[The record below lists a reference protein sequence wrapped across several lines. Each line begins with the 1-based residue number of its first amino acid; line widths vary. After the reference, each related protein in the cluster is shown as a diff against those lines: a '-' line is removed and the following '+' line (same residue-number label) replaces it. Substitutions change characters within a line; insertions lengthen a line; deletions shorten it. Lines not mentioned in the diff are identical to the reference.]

1 MKVYERLAHAFAAE
15 GTRTIFG
22 MMGDGNMYWMH
33 ALAQHGTRM
42 IAVRHEGAG
51 LGMADGWARA
61 THDVGVCTATCGPGV
76 SQLAT
81 ALVTASRASS
91 PLVVFAGE
99 YPTTDQE
106 YVQRF
111 DQSRF
116 AEACEA
122 GFVRLTSADVTD
134 DVVRQA
140 FYLAKTESR
149 PVMLSCPMDIQQKD
163 FEDDEP
169 YKPSSS
175 LLPSITVAPNAA
187 AIAQAADLIAGS
199 KMPVV
204 LVGRGA
210 MWSGAGEAVL
220 RLSERIGAV
229 IATSLMAKNWLGEAP
244 YHVGISGFYGTRT
257 AMQLFEEADVVI
269 GIGASLNRYTIE
281 HGYIYPNARYV
292 QLDIKPHTMMGDG
305 RAADVYVHTDA
316 RLGVEALEAELAS
329 RSYQNTGYRTAEVT
343 GRLAH
348 HFDDPGEFDIEPDLL
363 DAREVCRVLDDVVPA
378 EFNLVTGSGASAGFT
393 TMICNRPRQLVIPA
407 HWFGCIG
414 QSLPAAIGTVA
425 ATNRPTLLVDGD
437 ASVLMHLAE
446 LETAVRERMPLLTV
460 VLNDEALGSEYHK
473 FNAHKMNAEL
483 ATISTPDL
491 GAVMRSIGGSGTL
504 AHTIEE
510 VRGAAEAWA
519 ASPTPTLIDARISRE
534 VVTLPYRRMY
544 FGRDE

>member
-1 MKVYERLAHAFAAE
+1 MKVYERLADAFAAE

-22 MMGDGNMYWMH
+22 MMGDGNMFWMH
-33 ALAQHGTRM
+33 ALAKHGVRM
-42 IAVRHEGAG
+42 IEVRHEGAG

-91 PLVVFAGE
+91 PLVAFVGE
-99 YPTTDQE
+99 YPTSDQE
-106 YVQRF
+106 YIQRF

-163 FEDDEP
+163 FEDDAA
-169 YKPSSS
+169 YKHSST
-175 LLPSITVAPNAA
+175 LLPGVTVAPNAA
-187 AIAQAADLIAGS
+187 AIAQAADLIATS
-199 KMPVV
+199 TMPVV

-210 MWSGAGEAVL
+210 IWSGAGEAVL
-220 RLSERIGAV
+220 RLAERIGAV
-229 IATSLMAKNWLGEAP
+229 VATSLMAKTWLAEAP
-244 YHVGISGFYGTRT
+244 YHVGISGFYSTRT
-257 AMQLFEEADVVI
+257 AMQLFEQADVVV

-281 HGYIYPNARYV
+281 HGYIYPNAKYV

-316 RLGVEALEAELAS
+316 RLGVEALESELAS
-329 RSYQNTGYRTAEVT
+329 RSYHNTGYRTAHVKD
-343 GRLAH
+343 RLAH
-348 HFDDPGEFDIEPDLL
+348 HFDDPAEFDIEPDLL
-363 DAREVCRVLDDVVPA
+363 DPREVCRVLDDIVPA
-378 EFNLVTGSGASAGFT
+378 DFNLVTGSGASAGFT
-393 TMICNRPRQLVIPA
+393 TMICNRPRHLVMPA

-425 ATNRPTLLVDGD
+425 ATDRPTLLVDGD

-446 LETAVRERMPLLTV
+446 LETAVREQMPLLTV

-473 FNAHKMNAEL
+473 FHAHKMDAEL
-483 ATISTPDL
+483 ATITTPDL
-491 GAVMRSIGGSGTL
+491 GAVMRSLGGRGTL
-504 AHTIEE
+504 ARTIEE
-510 VRGAAEAWA
+510 VRVAAEEWVANPA
-519 ASPTPTLIDARISRE
+519 PAVIDARISRK
-534 VVTLPYRRMY
+534 VLTLPYRRIH